1 MSPSIAVAADADEQP
16 VRFRRRRRRL
26 SLLAPRRRPPC
37 QCHPSIPVVPKEA
50 AVALAAAVTLPLPPD
65 DRNRA
70 RSFTTGSVNPPAGMA
85 LGGKIN
91 QRHHHDNANFGDTET

>member
-1 MSPSIAVAADADEQP
+1 MSPSIAVAADEQP
-16 VRFRRRRRRL
+16 VRFRRRRRL
-26 SLLAPRRRPPC
+26 SLLAPRRPPC

-91 QRHHHDNANFGDTET
+91 QRQHHDNANFGDSDT

>member
-16 VRFRRRRRRL
+16 VRFRRRRRL
-26 SLLAPRRRPPC
+26 SLLAPRRPPC

-85 LGGKIN
+85 LG
-91 QRHHHDNANFGDTET
+91 

>member
-26 SLLAPRRRPPC
+26 SLLAPRRPPC

-50 AVALAAAVTLPLPPD
+50 AVALAAAAVTLPLPPD

-91 QRHHHDNANFGDTET
+91 QRQHHDNANFGDTET

>member
-16 VRFRRRRRRL
+16 VRFRRRRL
-26 SLLAPRRRPPC
+26 SLLAPRRPPC

-50 AVALAAAVTLPLPPD
+50 AVALAAAAVTLPLPPD

-85 LGGKIN
+85 WGGGKIN
-91 QRHHHDNANFGDTET
+91 QRQHHDNANFGDSDT